1 MPFHIEEVL
10 GDIVGFEA
18 DFVVNASNTKLILGS
33 GVSMAL
39 RRHCGYE
46 LQQAMDDAKQKALRD
61 GLNIEQGDVL
71 MTRAKQAGN
80 FKYVLHAA
88 IMNYKNGINQTKQ
101 PSLETI
107 HTTLNHCI
115 PYFSWYANEHDKKMT
130 VIFPYLGCG
139 VGGLDKGDVKRIF
152 QIVFNRDVP
161 YQCNIKL
168 CSFL

>member
-1 MPFHIEEVL
+1 MPFHIEEVA

-39 RRHCGYE
+39 RRHCGYA
-46 LQQAMDDAKQKALRD
+46 LQEAMDVAKQKASRD
-61 GLNIEQGDVL
+61 GLIIEQGDVL
-71 MTRAKQAGN
+71 MTTAAKAGN

-88 IMNYKNGINQTKQ
+88 VMNYHHGTNPTKQ
-101 PSLETI
+101 PTVATI
-107 HTTLNHCI
+107 DTILHHCM
-115 PYFSWYANEHDKKMT
+115 PYFSWYAKEHDKTMT
-130 VIFPYLGCG
+130 AIFPYLGCG

-152 QIVFNRDVP
+152 QAVFNREVS